1 MKKRLLAIIAILA
14 TLPVVA
20 EELPEILKPSYYG
33 KCMVVPSEAG
43 EDLAF
48 VLNCKGKAG
57 EGVLVGPPTVTLGC
71 KSGKSEG
78 RIVIFIRLKPGKVLR
93 SSSQTIQACYQF
105 DRAEVYC
112 DTWYAVQNSAITD
125 EENSA
130 KMFLFGIAAAKRL
143 HFQIGDSEPATI
155 EFDEQKADAM
165 RDFTAR
171 CDSL

>member
-1 MKKRLLAIIAILA
+1 MEKRLLTIIAILA

-57 EGVLVGPPTVTLGC
+57 EGVLVGPPQVGFMCERSKAGYTILQLGTVYRAS
-71 KSGKSEG
+71 SG
-78 RIVIFIRLKPGKVLR
+78 
-93 SSSQTIQACYQF
+93 TIDVFYQF
-105 DRAEVYC
+105 DGGEVRGDSWQASRNTAFSTDHAILSLFLTKMLTAEH
-112 DTWYAVQNSAITD
+112 
-125 EENSA
+125 
-130 KMFLFGIAAAKRL
+130 L

-155 EFDEQKADAM
+155 EFDEQTSDAV
-165 RDFTAR
+165 RDFKDR
-171 CDSL
+171 CASLATE